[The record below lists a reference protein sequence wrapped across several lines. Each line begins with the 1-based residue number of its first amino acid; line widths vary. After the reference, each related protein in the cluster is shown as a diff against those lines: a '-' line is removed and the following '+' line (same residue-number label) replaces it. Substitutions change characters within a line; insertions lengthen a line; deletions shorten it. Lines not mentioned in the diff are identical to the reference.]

1 MSDITGPKSA
11 SSARKTVW
19 RPYRDKH
26 GHILW
31 PELFDGDWP
40 FVDKPDM
47 RGHEKLTALIK
58 MRAAR
63 ARAEKRKRQT

>member
-1 MSDITGPKSA
+1 MPEITGPKRA
-11 SSARKTVW
+11 SSARKPVW
-19 RPYRDKH
+19 HTYRDKT
-26 GHILW
+26 GRILG
-31 PELFDGDWP
+31 PEEFDGDWP
-40 FVDKPDM
+40 FVANPDM